1 VTVTAGFGTL
11 FVIVFGPL
19 QHAHVV
25 IPGSSQTVAGNQEV
39 PLPSGTTSWTF
50 IVVADAGAPAAT
62 VPLTVYDG
70 CREQPWST
78 FVGGGIDA
86 LVSAIDIGDGQI
98 AEGNIGTT
106 TLTLPLSLTLP
117 SQQPVTV
124 SYTTN
129 NRTANAA
136 SDFAAA
142 SGVVT
147 FDPGETQKTIPL
159 QIDGDFVPEGDE
171 TFTVTLS
178 NPTNAV
184 LRRSVSTVRIV
195 DDDVA
200 PAASGDSYQ
209 VTAGRTLSVPAGAG
223 TPPGLLAN
231 DQPGSQ
237 SIQIASF
244 GGIDAGGD
252 VTTFAAGTA
261 ATPPGGGSLLV
272 RADGGFTYTP
282 ASGFAGTFS
291 FRYRARSLSGQSDAT
306 VIINVFGAPVANDD
320 SDYLLIIPGDLHLAA
335 PGLLSND
342 SVGAPPGSIVQ
353 FGGLDAGGQ
362 LGTPSA
368 SQAGSVRDLGNGGS
382 LKVNGDG
389 SFDFTAPST
398 VSGPFSFQY
407 RLQSGIGGD
416 DATVTVNVRRAP
428 IVTTTGGA
436 TAFSEGG
443 GPVGVDPGVA
453 ITYPGGTS
461 LTSATVTIAN
471 LTDAGQETLSANIGA
486 TGITGLYIAPTL
498 TLTGNA
504 TVAAYEQVLR
514 TVTYNNASATPS
526 TAARTIQVQVVSGAQ
541 SSNQAT
547 KSITVAAVNNAPVLT
562 NIEGSSLAY
571 TERAAPVAITSQILV
586 SDADSPNL
594 SSATVQI
601 ASGCVAS
608 EDVLAMSPNP
618 QNGIGATYDA
628 DTCRLSLSGGA
639 SQGNYQAA
647 LRAIHYSN
655 TSALPSPV
663 VRTVSLQVS
672 DGSAPSNVVERMVTV
687 VSLDNPPLA
696 ADDTVTVAEDSGAT
710 ALAVFANDTDV
721 DGGPMLIIQASNPAN
736 GTVQITG
743 GGTGLTYKPNGNY
756 CNQPGGTADT
766 FTYTLN
772 GGSSATV
779 SITVTC
785 VDDPPVAVDDTAT
798 VAEDSWWTPIAV
810 LGNDTDIDGGPMLII
825 QTSNPAHG
833 SVQITGAGTGLKYQ
847 PNADYCNQPGGTADT
862 FTYTLNGGSSATVS
876 VTVTCEDDPPMAV
889 DDTAIVAKNSGA
901 TAIPV
906 LANDTDVDGGP
917 MQIIQA
923 SDPAHGTVQI
933 TGGGTGLKYKPDYYY
948 CNQPGGTADTFTYTL
963 NGGSSATVRV
973 RVTCDHDW

>member
-1 VTVTAGFGTL
+1 MRSRPAGAWNAILAAGFLLLLAFPPIAFSQGIATHVPVVLTDPAGPLDLAAQPSCPSPRPPVRVNVEAIGDGQLRVTVTAGFGTL
-11 FVIVFGPL
+11 FVVLFGPI

-25 IPGSSQTVAGNQEV
+25 IPGSSQAIAGNQEV
-39 PLPSGTTSWTF
+39 PLPSGITSWTF
-50 IVVADAGAPAAT
+50 VVVADPGAPAAT

-98 AEGNIGTT
+98 AEGNTGTT
-106 TLTLPLSLTLP
+106 ILTLPVSLTLP

-124 SYTTN
+124 SYATT
-129 NRTANAA
+129 NRTASSA
-136 SDFAAA
+136 SNVAAA

-147 FDPGETQKTIPL
+147 FNPGETRKTIPL

-171 TFTVTLS
+171 TLTVTLS

-184 LRRSVSTVRIV
+184 LRRSVATVRIV

-200 PAASGDSYQ
+200 PAASGDAYQ
-209 VTAGRTLSVPAGAG
+209 ATAGQTLSVPAGAG
-223 TPPGLLAN
+223 PPPGLLAN
-231 DQPGSQ
+231 DQPGTQ
-237 SIQIASF
+237 SVQVVSF

-282 ASGFAGTFS
+282 APGFAGTFS

-342 SVGAPPGSIVQ
+342 SVGTPPGSIVQ

-368 SQAGSVRDLGNGGS
+368 SQVGSVRDLGNGGS

-407 RLQSGIGGD
+407 RLQSGIGAD
-416 DATVTVNVRRAP
+416 DATVTITVRRAP

-443 GPVGVDPGVA
+443 GPVGVDPGLA

-461 LTSATVTIAN
+461 LTSATVTVAN
-471 LTDAGQETLSANIGA
+471 LTDAGQEALSANVGA
-486 TGITGLYIAPTL
+486 TGITGAYTAPTL

-526 TAARTIQVQVVSGAQ
+526 AAARTIQFQVVSGAQ

-547 KSITVAAVNNAPVLT
+547 KSIAVAAINNAPLLT
-562 NIEGSSLAY
+562 NIEGSSLTY
-571 TERAAPVAITSQILV
+571 TESTVPVAITSQILV

-601 ASGCVAS
+601 TSGCAAS

-618 QNGIGATYDA
+618 RNGIGATYDA
-628 DTCRLSLSGGA
+628 GTCRLNLSGGA

-655 TSALPSPV
+655 TSALPSSV
-663 VRTVSLQVS
+663 VRTVSFQIS
-672 DGSAPSNVVERMVTV
+672 DGSASSNVVERMVTV
-687 VSLDNPPLA
+687 VSLDNPPVA
-696 ADDTVTVAEDSGAT
+696 VDDTVTVAEDSGAT
-710 ALAVFANDTDV
+710 APAVLANDTDV
-721 DGGPMLIIQASNPAN
+721 DGGPMLIIQTSNPAH

-743 GGTGLTYKPNGNY
+743 GGTGLTYKPDANY

-772 GGSSATV
+772 GGSSATI
-779 SITVTC
+779 SI
-785 VDDPPVAVDDTAT
+785 
-798 VAEDSWWTPIAV
+798 
-810 LGNDTDIDGGPMLII
+810 
-825 QTSNPAHG
+825 
-833 SVQITGAGTGLKYQ
+833 
-847 PNADYCNQPGGTADT
+847 
-862 FTYTLNGGSSATVS
+862 
-876 VTVTCEDDPPMAV
+876 TVTCEDDPPTAV
-889 DDTAIVAKNSGA
+889 DDIATVAENSGA

-906 LANDTDVDGGP
+906 LANDTDIDGGP
-917 MQIIQA
+917 MQILQA

-933 TGGGTGLKYKPDYYY
+933 TGGGTGLKYKPDYHY
-948 CNQPGGTADTFTYTL
+948 CNQPGGTTDTFTYTL

-973 RVTCDHDW
+973 TVTCDHDW